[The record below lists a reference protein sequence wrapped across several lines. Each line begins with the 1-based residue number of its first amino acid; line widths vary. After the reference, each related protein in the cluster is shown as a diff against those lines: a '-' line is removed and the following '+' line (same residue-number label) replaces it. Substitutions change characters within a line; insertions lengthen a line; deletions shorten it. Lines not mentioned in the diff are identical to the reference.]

1 VRRAI
6 QDGGR
11 GRRVRIVTG
20 VVLSLIAAAA
30 ASAGEWEDLR
40 ESYDRALRTHAK
52 RIADIGATERGMSA
66 DVVKH
71 ANKITRDRITSLK
84 ASPKAG
90 GKAQGL
96 ADAAGRA
103 SGDAVELAEL
113 ARAQAMLV
121 DLATREWGPGGSE
134 RSALR
139 DSMVGLQKSLERAN
153 AGLASAADIALATA
167 TSVPESGA
175 GEQVAQIEAQVKDAG
190 DRIRTR
196 WLNQQAALDRERL
209 ERERAAAERGRSLR

>member
-1 VRRAI
+1 
-6 QDGGR
+6 
-11 GRRVRIVTG
+11 VTG
-20 VVLSLIAAAA
+20 IVLSLIAAAA

-71 ANKITRDRITSLK
+71 ADKITRDRITSLK
-84 ASPKAG
+84 AKASPKAG
-90 GKAQGL
+90 GKAQDL

-113 ARAQAMLV
+113 ARAQARLV
-121 DLATREWGPGGSE
+121 DLATRDWGTGGSE
-134 RSALR
+134 RRALR
-139 DSMVGLQKSLERAN
+139 DSMDRLQRSLERTN

-167 TSVPESGA
+167 SSVPESGA
-175 GEQVAQIEAQVKDAG
+175 SEHVAQVEAQVKDAG

-196 WLNQQAALDRERL
+196 WLNQQAAFDRERL
-209 ERERAAAERGRSLR
+209 ERERAAAERARSLR